1 MEATQATEAYE
12 AVPAPEPTHHNE
24 VRIVGRVS
32 SAPEIRALT
41 DGELV
46 VWRVAVERP
55 RPPGGARRSDWLTC
69 ATAEPGAGATARG
82 LRVGDVV
89 EIHGRLRRRFWR
101 SRHGPVT
108 PLEIEV
114 HGAAVV
120 RAGREAAPRTS
131 AAPGP

>member
-1 MEATQATEAYE
+1 MEATQAYE
-12 AVPAPEPTHHNE
+12 TAPPPEPAHHNE
-24 VRIVGRVS
+24 VHIVGRVS
-32 SAPEIRALT
+32 AAPEVREIR

-55 RPPGGARRSDWLTC
+55 RPPGVPRRSDWLTC
-69 ATAEPGAGATARG
+69 VTAEPGTGATARG

-89 EIHGRLRRRFWR
+89 ELHGRLRRRFWR

-114 HGAAVV
+114 RGAEVV
-120 RAGREAAPRTS
+120 RAVREPAPRMS

>member
-1 MEATQATEAYE
+1 MEATQAHDA
-12 AVPAPEPTHHNE
+12 ADPPEPAHQNE

-32 SAPEIRALT
+32 SAPEVRALR

-55 RPPGGARRSDWLTC
+55 RPPGEPRRSDWLTC
-69 ATAEPGAGATARG
+69 TTAEPGLGATARD

-89 EIHGRLRRRFWR
+89 ELHGRLRRRFWR
-101 SRHGPVT
+101 SRQGPVT
-108 PLEIEV
+108 PLEVEV
-114 HGAAVV
+114 SGAVV
-120 RAGREAAPRTS
+120 LRAVREPAPRTS

>member
-1 MEATQATEAYE
+1 MEATQAYE
-12 AVPAPEPTHHNE
+12 TAPPPELTHHNE
-24 VRIVGRVS
+24 VHIVGRVS
-32 SAPEIRALT
+32 AAPEVRALR

-55 RPPGGARRSDWLTC
+55 RPPGEPRRSDWLTC
-69 ATAEPGAGATARG
+69 ATAEPEPGATARG

-89 EIHGRLRRRFWR
+89 ELNGRLRRRFWR
-101 SRHGPVT
+101 SRQGPVT

-114 HGAAVV
+114 RDVSVLRAV
-120 RAGREAAPRTS
+120 REAAPRTS

>member
-1 MEATQATEAYE
+1 METTEAYE
-12 AVPAPEPTHHNE
+12 TAPPPSPAHHNE
-24 VRIVGRVS
+24 VHIVGRVS
-32 SAPEIRALT
+32 AAPEVRELR

-55 RPPGGARRSDWLTC
+55 RPPGEPRRSDWLTC
-69 ATAEPGAGATARG
+69 ATAEAGPGATART

-89 EIHGRLRRRFWR
+89 ELHGWLRRRFWR
-101 SRHGPVT
+101 SRNGPVT

-114 HGAAVV
+114 RGAKVV
-120 RAGREAAPRTS
+120 RAVREPEPRTS